1 MKTPTPSLHQPT
13 CRCTGWR
20 LEDAERIANSVLQ
33 LARRR
38 GVTALQK
45 NRLRETPLAPPRS
58 GLIFSY
64 VLKRVPGCYRLDR
77 EKGRKMSKLKL
88 LYGESNE
95 EVLASQAAE
104 LQNAG
109 YSVHTAI
116 GRKAV
121 QELLKKESFDLV
133 VLGQTLSRDDRHH
146 LPYMVKKAQAAAKVL
161 VLHTDGSRHPYVDG
175 NIDTGSDMQH
185 FLDKISAMFQQSKPQ
200 PRTQS
205 KTMAATS
212 GR

>member
-1 MKTPTPSLHQPT
+1 MGQKNFKPQ
-13 CRCTGWR
+13 
-20 LEDAERIANSVLQ
+20 LQ
-33 LARRR
+33 L
-38 GVTALQK
+38 
-45 NRLRETPLAPPRS
+45 REPPHASPRS
-58 GLIFSY
+58 GLIFGY

-109 YSVHTAI
+109 YAVQTAI
-116 GRKAV
+116 GRQGV
-121 QELLKKESFDLV
+121 QDLLKKEPFDLV
-133 VLGQTLSRDDRHH
+133 VLGQTLGRDDRHH
-146 LPYMVKKAQAAAKVL
+146 LPYMVKKTQAAAKVL

-200 PRTQS
+200 PKAQQS

-212 GR
+212 GS

>member
-1 MKTPTPSLHQPT
+1 
-13 CRCTGWR
+13 
-20 LEDAERIANSVLQ
+20 
-33 LARRR
+33 
-38 GVTALQK
+38 
-45 NRLRETPLAPPRS
+45 
-58 GLIFSY
+58 
-64 VLKRVPGCYRLDR
+64 
-77 EKGRKMSKLKL
+77 LKL
-88 LYGESNE
+88 LYGELNE

-104 LQNAG
+104 LRKAG
-109 YSVHTAI
+109 YSVQTAM

-121 QELLKKESFDLV
+121 QDQLKKESFALV

-146 LPYMVKKAQAAAKVL
+146 LPYMLKKAQAAAKVL

-185 FLDKISAMFQQSKPQ
+185 FLDKISVMFQQSKPQ
-200 PRTQS
+200 PKAQQS

>member
-1 MKTPTPSLHQPT
+1 VNFHFAGEGARAIRPGSTSRFNSPSENFEPQ
-13 CRCTGWR
+13 
-20 LEDAERIANSVLQ
+20 S
-33 LARRR
+33 
-38 GVTALQK
+38 
-45 NRLRETPLAPPRS
+45 RLRETPLAPPRS

-121 QELLKKESFDLV
+121 QDLLKKESFDLV

-185 FLDKISAMFQQSKPQ
+185 FLDKVGAMFQQSKPQ
-200 PRTQS
+200 PKAPS